1 MKGLTT
7 TYRIGEA
14 NLSLRR
20 VFIRLRREDVEILRA
35 LRGWADRVADT
46 IAREF
51 YDWQFSFPPTRAFFE
66 AFARRHN
73 LSLET
78 LRRRLEKTQADYFRQ
93 IFEEAE
99 RGGAFGISY
108 FEQRLHIG
116 KVHNVINLP
125 LKWYIGSYALYQDLV
140 RKHLKRHFRFR
151 PWARERAERA
161 IFTVFNYDL
170 QASRTPSS
178 MTTWTRWGL
187 TSRRWRWTG
196 PRKTFRIGTRC

>member
-1 MKGLTT
+1 
-7 TYRIGEA
+7 
-14 NLSLRR
+14 
-20 VFIRLRREDVEILRA
+20 
-35 LRGWADRVADT
+35 
-46 IAREF
+46 
-51 YDWQFSFPPTRAFFE
+51 
-66 AFARRHN
+66 
-73 LSLET
+73 LET